1 LGAWARTPTGIV
13 AAPLPATVGFWGSV
27 VAAGV
32 VVGGLAGLLGPLCL
46 AVVTATITVVLLVAR
61 LDLVVP
67 ALIVASML
75 QATAFSVGVGGARLY
90 PYQWVGI
97 VGLLSLALAAGE
109 GRIKLRFGLLE
120 LALVG
125 YLAVNYVAIGASP
138 APGHALRVTLLLTV
152 ATAVYFLVANAVQRA
167 EHFRLALQTLLVVG
181 VLESLYAAFQLGA
194 GALAYHVDVTLPV
207 GFVGV
212 RPEGRIGFAYGQPYG
227 TFQEPGWLGA
237 VLMFC
242 TLVLAGLRLDA
253 QGHRRKVHTPAL
265 LICCAGLFV
274 SFSRGAWAGLIF
286 GLLVLLWA
294 GRRFAIPRRVLLST
308 LGVLVTLGA
317 LVAVALT
324 TSEEIGSM
332 LAASFVF
339 DEGNSAMSLTNT
351 RVLHMIYSFQ
361 LFLKEPILG
370 HGPGNFGVQGFPVAL
385 PYAEY
390 AEYEKIPFDPSIITT
405 ILGNTGLVGLGAF
418 LLCVAAY
425 LGLQRRSL
433 RVREVRVRTTAIAL
447 FVGIAGLMFSYL
459 VTTGFWMG
467 FTWVFLG
474 LSVGAAR
481 LTLESREKTPERQS
495 ADRD

>member
-1 LGAWARTPTGIV
+1 
-13 AAPLPATVGFWGSV
+13 
-27 VAAGV
+27 
-32 VVGGLAGLLGPLCL
+32 
-46 AVVTATITVVLLVAR
+46 
-61 LDLVVP
+61 
-67 ALIVASML
+67 
-75 QATAFSVGVGGARLY
+75 
-90 PYQWVGI
+90 
-97 VGLLSLALAAGE
+97 
-109 GRIKLRFGLLE
+109 
-120 LALVG
+120 
-125 YLAVNYVAIGASP
+125 
-138 APGHALRVTLLLTV
+138 
-152 ATAVYFLVANAVQRA
+152 
-167 EHFRLALQTLLVVG
+167 
-181 VLESLYAAFQLGA
+181 
-194 GALAYHVDVTLPV
+194 
-207 GFVGV
+207 
-212 RPEGRIGFAYGQPYG
+212 
-227 TFQEPGWLGA
+227 
-237 VLMFC
+237 MFC
-242 TLVLAGLRLDA
+242 TLVLAGLCLNVE
-253 QGHRRKVHTPAL
+253 GRRWKRVHGLAL
-265 LICCAGLFV
+265 GICCAGLFV
-274 SFSRGAWAGLIF
+274 TFSRAAWAGLIF

-294 GRRFAIPRRVLLST
+294 GRRLAIPRRVLLST
-308 LGVLVTLGA
+308 LGVLVILA
-317 LVAVALT
+317 VLVAVALT

-459 VTTGFWMG
+459 VTTVFWVG

-474 LSVGAAR
+474 LSV
-481 LTLESREKTPERQS
+481 
-495 ADRD
+495 